1 MSFTSGS
8 LCATDL
14 KIKKRP
20 FWPIFIE
27 GTTIAKRYWAEDI
40 LLPKLCLVDKR
51 EAERKRLA
59 GDTVCA
65 ANVGE
70 VQGLRR
76 KTPDLKD
83 NIAV

>member
-1 MSFTSGS
+1 MPSVIGP
-8 LCATDL
+8 
-14 KIKKRP
+14 KI
-20 FWPIFIE
+20 FC
-27 GTTIAKRYWAEDI
+27 
-40 LLPKLCLVDKR
+40 CLNYVWSIGLM

>member
-1 MSFTSGS
+1 M
-8 LCATDL
+8 
-14 KIKKRP
+14 
-20 FWPIFIE
+20 
-27 GTTIAKRYWAEDI
+27 
-40 LLPKLCLVDKR
+40 

>member
-1 MSFTSGS
+1 M
-8 LCATDL
+8 
-14 KIKKRP
+14 
-20 FWPIFIE
+20 
-27 GTTIAKRYWAEDI
+27 
-40 LLPKLCLVDKR
+40 

-70 VQGLRR
+70 VRGLRR